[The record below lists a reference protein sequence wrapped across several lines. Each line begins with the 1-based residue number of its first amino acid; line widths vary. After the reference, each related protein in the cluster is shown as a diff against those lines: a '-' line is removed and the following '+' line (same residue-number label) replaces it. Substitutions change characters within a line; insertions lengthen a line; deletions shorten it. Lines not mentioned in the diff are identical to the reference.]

1 MKKEQIRKSLLAT
14 ALSACLILVG
24 CGAPGT
30 ATREKED
37 AIRFL
42 SSDSPYGS
50 GNESGYYY
58 FTSDENGNSLLRFVD
73 YATLQDVVLC
83 GQPNCAHRDEN
94 CPAWFAWNG
103 VGANVLASGDS
114 LYILSPGAP
123 WSDWVFDTCGEKA
136 LPRIIKCGPD
146 GSDRQELVRF
156 GAAEAISS
164 MPAVDGKNLYT
175 VVTDYGAADKA
186 VVKIVTVDLATGAV
200 SADESVQR
208 DELRIV
214 GAWGRELILQSG
226 TGRNYYTAYNVDTKA
241 LRDLDMTSASAAV
254 VSEGALYCVDETT
267 GVIRTVSLKDGSVTE
282 LQTDLL
288 AGESIPWLM
297 LANVTE
303 QGYVVQAA
311 TEEGYCNLL
320 VDFEGE
326 TTRQT
331 LQADS
336 TEDRDNM
343 RMLEIFARQG
353 QNYLVSPSRTYN
365 TVRTPASN
373 GATYGEDIVEYAFA
387 LISAEDFWNSTPNY
401 RAVTR
406 VG

>member
-1 MKKEQIRKSLLAT
+1 M
-14 ALSACLILVG
+14 
-24 CGAPGT
+24 
-30 ATREKED
+30 
-37 AIRFL
+37 
-42 SSDSPYGS
+42 
-50 GNESGYYY
+50 
-58 FTSDENGNSLLRFVD
+58 
-73 YATLQDVVLC
+73 
-83 GQPNCAHRDEN
+83 
-94 CPAWFAWNG
+94 
-103 VGANVLASGDS
+103 
-114 LYILSPGAP
+114 
-123 WSDWVFDTCGEKA
+123 
-136 LPRIIKCGPD
+136 
-146 GSDRQELVRF
+146 
-156 GAAEAISS
+156 
-164 MPAVDGKNLYT
+164 
-175 VVTDYGAADKA
+175 
-186 VVKIVTVDLATGAV
+186 VKIVTVDLATGAV

-226 TGRNYYTAYNVDTKA
+226 TGRNYYAAYNVDTKA